1 MKRLVKGVLRRREEE
16 EVWACT
22 CMAIR
27 ETELS
32 YVMVGIGSGVKAF
45 VPD

>member
-1 MKRLVKGVLRRREEE
+1 MKRLVEGGLRKREK

-27 ETELS
+27 ETGLS
-32 YVMVGIGSGVKAF
+32 YVMVAIGFGVEAF
-45 VPD
+45 LCD